1 MRTIIMSNKNQS
13 LSTPVVI
20 LEAALKKE
28 KEAYHFYDDLLQGT
42 KVIII
47 QELLEKL
54 RDEENKHILMIKKKL
69 AKIKLG

>member
-1 MRTIIMSNKNQS
+1 MSNKNQS
-13 LSTPVVI
+13 LSTPVAI

-54 RDEENKHILMIKKKL
+54 RDEENKH
-69 AKIKLG
+69 